1 MHLTQVLTLTG
12 ILLLAV
18 MSPGPDFVIVLR
30 SVLTGGRR
38 AGMACAAGIGSGAL
52 VWAVVTSVGVAGL
65 LAASAVAF
73 TVVKLLGAAYLV
85 LLGVQALLAARRG
98 GYEQTAEPQVEQT
111 RRSALVAYRQGL
123 ITNLFNPKVA
133 VFFLAL
139 WPQFLPQE
147 ATVADTAVLAAVA
160 CVVPVIW
167 FSVLSNVVTAL
178 RRFLTASRV
187 RRTIDAVMGTLLVG
201 IGVRIAISQ

>member
-1 MHLTQVLTLTG
+1 MHVTQVLTLTG
-12 ILLLAV
+12 VLLLAV

-30 SVLTGGRR
+30 SVLTSGRR

-98 GYEQTAEPQVEQT
+98 GYEQDAEPQVEQA
-111 RRSALVAYRQGL
+111 RRSTFVAYRQGL
-123 ITNLFNPKVA
+123 LTNLFNPKVA

-139 WPQFLPQE
+139 WPQFLPPD
-147 ATVADTAVLAAVA
+147 ATVADTAILAAVA
-160 CVVPVIW
+160 GVVPVIW

>member
-1 MHLTQVLTLTG
+1 MHVTQVLTLTG
-12 ILLLAV
+12 VLLLAV

-30 SVLTGGRR
+30 SVLTSGRR

-52 VWAVVTSVGVAGL
+52 VWAVVTSIGVAGL

-85 LLGVQALLAARRG
+85 LLGIQALLAARRG
-98 GYEQTAEPQVEQT
+98 GYEQADEPQAEQV
-111 RRSALVAYRQGL
+111 RRSTFVAYRQGL
-123 ITNLFNPKVA
+123 LTNLFNPKVA

-139 WPQFLPQE
+139 WPQFLPPD
-147 ATVADTAVLAAVA
+147 ATVADTAILAAVA
-160 CVVPVIW
+160 GVVPVIW

>member
-1 MHLTQVLTLTG
+1 VHVTQVLTLTG
-12 ILLLAV
+12 VLLLAV

-30 SVLTGGRR
+30 SVLTSGRR

-52 VWAVVTSVGVAGL
+52 VWAVVTSIGVAGL

-85 LLGVQALLAARRG
+85 LLGIQALLAARRG
-98 GYEQTAEPQVEQT
+98 GYEQADEPQAEQV
-111 RRSALVAYRQGL
+111 RRSTFVAYRQGL
-123 ITNLFNPKVA
+123 LTNLFNPKVA

-139 WPQFLPQE
+139 WPQFLPPD
-147 ATVADTAVLAAVA
+147 ATVADTAILAAVA
-160 CVVPVIW
+160 GVVPVIW

>member
-1 MHLTQVLTLTG
+1 MHVTQVLTLTG
-12 ILLLAV
+12 VLLLAV

-30 SVLTGGRR
+30 SVLTSGRR

-85 LLGVQALLAARRG
+85 LLGIQALLAARRG
-98 GYEQTAEPQVEQT
+98 GYEQTAEPRAEQT
-111 RRSALVAYRQGL
+111 RRSTFVAYRQGL
-123 ITNLFNPKVA
+123 LTNLFNPKVA

-139 WPQFLPQE
+139 WPQFLPAD
-147 ATVADTAVLAAVA
+147 ATVADTAILAAVA
-160 CVVPVIW
+160 GVVPVIW
-167 FSVLSNVVTAL
+167 FSVLSNVVNVL

>member
-1 MHLTQVLTLTG
+1 MTQVLTLTG

-73 TVVKLLGAAYLV
+73 TIVKLLGAAYLV

-98 GYEQTAEPQVEQT
+98 GYEQTEEPQVEQA

-139 WPQFLPQE
+139 WPQFLPQD

-187 RRTIDAVMGTLLVG
+187 RRTTDAVMGTLLVG

>member
-1 MHLTQVLTLTG
+1 MHVTQVLTLTG
-12 ILLLAV
+12 VLLLAV

-30 SVLTGGRR
+30 SVLTSGRR

-98 GYEQTAEPQVEQT
+98 GYEQTAEPQAEQA
-111 RRSALVAYRQGL
+111 RRSTFVAYRQGL
-123 ITNLFNPKVA
+123 LTNLFNPKVA

-139 WPQFLPQE
+139 WPQFLPPD
-147 ATVADTAVLAAVA
+147 ATVADTAILAAVA
-160 CVVPVIW
+160 GVVPVIW